1 MPPKGS
7 EKEEER
13 EKKENENESKTIE
26 LMRSST
32 NRLDSTDG
40 SRDDKQLRQVHALQ
54 LMRIN
59 ANNGDDCRGSQGGK
73 ECIYNLPVL
82 QGIWQS

>member
-7 EKEEER
+7 EEEEER

-54 LMRIN
+54 LMQIMGTI
-59 ANNGDDCRGSQGGK
+59 AGVAKGGK
-73 ECIYNLPVL
+73 ECLYNLPVL